1 MVHNKFNPY
10 IEDDFKDINFSA
22 LDTEKFSDEYD
33 DFRNIDTD
41 SLDIFD
47 TFNDNPNFKSSPMNS
62 MIDSDFIPFNDVFA
76 SSVIPFGG
84 GMSYE
89 DKPFPNTQ
97 NIPQASTLLKDIKNI
112 VAAENPEAIGNEPIS
127 KPLDINSQN
136 PSPDKNSDDAK
147 EIVDIYEIERILN
160 TIEDKNPLIIKDLL
174 SQNPSYP
181 SMRILLR
188 RIIILTLKYHYEK

>member
-1 MVHNKFNPY
+1 MVPNKFKPY
-10 IEDDFKDINFSA
+10 IEDDFKDINFST
-22 LDTEKFSDEYD
+22 LDAEKFLDEYD
-33 DFRNIDTD
+33 DFRNIDSD

-47 TFNDNPNFKSSPMNS
+47 TINANPNFKSSPMNS

-84 GMSYE
+84 GTHYE

-97 NIPQASTLLKDIKNI
+97 NIPQTSTLLKNIENI
-112 VAAENPEAIGNEPIS
+112 VAAQNSEGTANEPNS
-127 KPLDINSQN
+127 KPLDINLQN
-136 PSPDKNSDDAK
+136 PSSDKSSDDVT
-147 EIVDIYEIERILN
+147 EVVDIYEIERILN
-160 TIEDKNPLIIKDLL
+160 TIEEKNPLIIQALL
-174 SQNPSYP
+174 SKNNSYP